1 VTLRSQP
8 TARLSSS
15 CGSTPRRAGQLVL
28 ILKFSWSVQISRRD
42 LGLPGYS
49 LPQPELLDFSRITS
63 GVRLPSSPT
72 PPSEARFFSRSSKR
86 LTEPLDHG
94 RYPHPHRCR
103 GIVMCEM
110 CPNLPAARA
119 VLSPRQGARSPSCS
133 LPSLLL
139 RCARTRC
146 TAQAVASHI
155 APPPPPHA
163 LSRSSSCLA
172 YRVPFPHCAQLRAG
186 RVARLARSIPGSC
199 RNPPPHPSSLP
210 LSGCPGRCP
219 RTHLTMPYRPV
230 RRILPLASKHCEHPA
245 PTGAMR
251 CGAHYYSYRCSARL
265 PQSLGSTPS
274 LVRHS
279 PGPRS
284 GPCPHTHGCYS
295 SVVSAPRHCL
305 CLRGSRLRNPQ
316 ACLGPARTRTAAAVA
331 PGSGPHTH

>member
-1 VTLRSQP
+1 MTLRSQP

-119 VLSPRQGARSPSCS
+119 VISPRQGARSPSCS

-146 TAQAVASHI
+146 TAQALTSSCLAHRV
-155 APPPPPHA
+155 PPPPPRTHCPAPAVALRIAYPSPTA
-163 LSRSSSCLA
+163 LS
-172 YRVPFPHCAQLRAG
+172 
-186 RVARLARSIPGSC
+186 
-199 RNPPPHPSSLP
+199 
-210 LSGCPGRCP
+210 
-219 RTHLTMPYRPV
+219 
-230 RRILPLASKHCEHPA
+230 
-245 PTGAMR
+245 
-251 CGAHYYSYRCSARL
+251 
-265 PQSLGSTPS
+265 
-274 LVRHS
+274 
-279 PGPRS
+279 
-284 GPCPHTHGCYS
+284 
-295 SVVSAPRHCL
+295 SAPVTS
-305 CLRGSRLRNPQ
+305 RGSRAQSR
-316 ACLGPARTRTAAAVA
+316 ARAEPPPPTPPPFSSRAV
-331 PGSGPHTH
+331 PGGARALI